1 MSLKQKI
8 IAATPLICLIIF
20 LLLGF
25 VFGLWHPGWCVFL
38 LIPLTP
44 IILGVKKIR
53 NLYSFICVV
62 IYVLMGIIW
71 NLWHPGWIIFLT
83 IPVVA
88 IFTSGQKTEIIDEE
102 D

>member
-1 MSLKQKI
+1 MSLKNKI
-8 IAATPLICLIIF
+8 IAATPILCLIIF

-25 VFGLWHPGWCVFL
+25 CLDLWHPGWCVFFFV
-38 LIPLTP
+38 PFMP

-53 NLYSFICVV
+53 NIYSFFCGV
-62 IYVLMGIIW
+62 IYILMGILW

-88 IFTSGQKTEIIDEE
+88 IFTAKSKVEIID
-102 D
+102 

>member
-8 IAATPLICLIIF
+8 IAATPLICLIFF

-38 LIPLTP
+38 LIPLAP

-88 IFTSGQKTEIIDEE
+88 IFTSSAKSKILDE
-102 D
+102 